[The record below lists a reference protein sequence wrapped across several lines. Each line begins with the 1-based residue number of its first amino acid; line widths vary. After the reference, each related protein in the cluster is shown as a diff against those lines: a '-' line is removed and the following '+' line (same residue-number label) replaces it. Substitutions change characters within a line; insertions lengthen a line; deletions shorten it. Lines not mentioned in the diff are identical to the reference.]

1 MWNYIYEDKVK
12 VRKIMNMDTGESG
25 SFETRE
31 FSIRGRGRR
40 KIVFQN
46 NISLDLTVGYLIDQR

>member
-1 MWNYIYEDKVK
+1 
-12 VRKIMNMDTGESG
+12 MNMDTGESG

-46 NISLDLTVGYLIDQR
+46 NISLDLTVGYLIRDDLEKIHYVMLY